1 MRPRSLA
8 DLPCALGLLLALGL
22 CSQELGGH
30 AALDPDF
37 RERYFDQLLDHFNF
51 ERFGNKT
58 FRQRFLVSGEVA
70 CRPPAPGGLFQA
82 SSTPSCL
89 HPTEKFWK
97 RGEGPLFFYTG
108 NEGDV
113 WSFANNSGFILELAA
128 EQAALVVFAE
138 HRYYGKSLPFGERS
152 TQRGHLELLT
162 VEQALADFASLLQ
175 WLRQDL
181 KAQDIPAIA
190 FGGSYGGMLS
200 AYMRMKYPHLVA
212 GALAASAPVVSVAG
226 FGDSYQFFRD
236 VSADFEG
243 QGPKC
248 AQGVRDAFQQ
258 IKDLFLQ
265 GAYTMISQMFGTCK
279 PLSGWKD
286 LVQLFGFARNAFT
299 VLAMMDYPYPT
310 DFIVGLPANPVK
322 VACDRLLNENQ
333 RIKGLG
339 ALVGLVYN
347 STGMEPCFDTYLLYQ
362 TCADPTGCGLGPNA
376 KAWDY
381 QACTEINLTFSSNN
395 VTDIFPEL
403 LFTEE
408 LRQQYCLDTWGVW
421 PRPDWLRT
429 LFGGADLRAASNI
442 IFSNGDLD
450 PWAGGGIQRN
460 LSASVIAISIQGG
473 AHHLDLRAPNPA
485 DPMSVLEARKLEAAL
500 IRQWVAEA
508 RREVWMRRTQHG
520 VSEAE
525 VRSAS

>member
-1 MRPRSLA
+1 
-8 DLPCALGLLLALGL
+8 
-22 CSQELGGH
+22 
-30 AALDPDF
+30 
-37 RERYFDQLLDHFNF
+37 
-51 ERFGNKT
+51 
-58 FRQRFLVSGEVA
+58 
-70 CRPPAPGGLFQA
+70 
-82 SSTPSCL
+82 
-89 HPTEKFWK
+89 
-97 RGEGPLFFYTG
+97 
-108 NEGDV
+108 
-113 WSFANNSGFILELAA
+113 
-128 EQAALVVFAE
+128 
-138 HRYYGKSLPFGERS
+138 
-152 TQRGHLELLT
+152 
-162 VEQALADFASLLQ
+162 
-175 WLRQDL
+175 
-181 KAQDIPAIA
+181 
-190 FGGSYGGMLS
+190 
-200 AYMRMKYPHLVA
+200 
-212 GALAASAPVVSVAG
+212 
-226 FGDSYQFFRD
+226 
-236 VSADFEG
+236 
-243 QGPKC
+243 
-248 AQGVRDAFQQ
+248 
-258 IKDLFLQ
+258 
-265 GAYTMISQMFGTCK
+265 
-279 PLSGWKD
+279 
-286 LVQLFGFARNAFT
+286 
-299 VLAMMDYPYPT
+299 
-310 DFIVGLPANPVK
+310 
-322 VACDRLLNENQ
+322 
-333 RIKGLG
+333 
-339 ALVGLVYN
+339 
-347 STGMEPCFDTYLLYQ
+347 MEPCFDTYLLYQ